1 MRFWQ
6 AARPVTV
13 VPPDGAAGALVGV
26 LDGEVDPAADP
37 APNGAVDP
45 DLAVGVADWPDVV
58 DETLTAAQA
67 FVSARMSADAVAS
80 CESMACCWL
89 STTAWAW
96 ATLACA
102 AATAEFEPEP
112 APAPDPPLAGAGAL
126 APDPV
131 PAGGPTVET
140 VCGAVDPDEADVV
153 ALSRTAGVTVSAVVA
168 ALCVTCDVEPA
179 LLDDVDDVDAAE
191 DELVV
196 PASCAAVSAAS
207 VCCALATSA
216 CAAWSCWFS
225 EVMSSC
231 ASVCPAATCWP
242 S

>member
-1 MRFWQ
+1 M
-6 AARPVTV
+6 
-13 VPPDGAAGALVGV
+13 G
-26 LDGEVDPAADP
+26 
-37 APNGAVDP
+37 
-45 DLAVGVADWPDVV
+45 

-67 FVSARMSADAVAS
+67 LVSARMSADAVAS

-102 AATAEFEPEP
+102 AATAEFDGEPVP
-112 APAPDPPLAGAGAL
+112 ASDPPIAGAGVL
-126 APDPV
+126 APEPV
-131 PAGGPTVET
+131 PAPGPTVET
-140 VCGAVDPDEADVV
+140 VCGPDVAAVLDEAGTDMG
-153 ALSRTAGVTVSAVVA
+153 LSRTAGVTVSAVVA
-168 ALCVTCDVEPA
+168 ALCVTCVVEPA

-225 EVMSSC
+225 VVMSSC

-242 S
+242 SWAITDATFPIPRS